1 MRRMPNKSLERTR
14 PSRLSCNRS
23 VHVAGSLSFSLSGT
37 EGDGI
42 EHGGFFAGG
51 AGPAEA
57 GDDFGVG
64 RQGALRTGKESL
76 FPARPSPHHPPR
88 QPARWVGDAGGSPT
102 FFMYRFLGMIK
113 LL

>member
-1 MRRMPNKSLERTR
+1 MSVEMRMGRRPGGLARRSIMPAMKDVRHAPARRTGMVR
-14 PSRLSCNRS
+14 P
-23 VHVAGSLSFSLSGT
+23 
-37 EGDGI
+37 
-42 EHGGFFAGG
+42 
-51 AGPAEA
+51 
-57 GDDFGVG
+57 
-64 RQGALRTGKESL
+64 ALRTGKESL